1 MKMVSQVLLQ
11 EKRKTVMLTNPGN
24 TWESYQGSHETR
36 HEWGVFRTLSVLQF
50 CGKGL
55 AEWGKQLGLLALNS
69 LGLHAIGVASG
80 CWVFG
85 AVMMKKEKHCLQGC
99 QPCGGCVALDCSVC
113 FHTEAGHIRVSHEK
127 LVYFAI

>member
-1 MKMVSQVLLQ
+1 MVSQVWLQ

-36 HEWGVFRTLSVLQF
+36 QEWGVFRTLSVLRF

-55 AEWGKQLGLLALNS
+55 AEWGKQLGLLALNNF
-69 LGLHAIGVASG
+69 GLHAIGVASS
-80 CWVFG
+80 CLVLG

-99 QPCGGCVALDCSVC
+99 SAMWRMCGS
-113 FHTEAGHIRVSHEK
+113 
-127 LVYFAI
+127 